1 MTTKFTF
8 FIGLNDK
15 DAHVQKLDAMAA
27 ANVIT
32 HIFKNH
38 KCDMTLSSGQGVYTH
53 ADGTIVIENT
63 IIATVYQFGAAIDV
77 SAICDELKVALNQ
90 ESVAVERSEVDS
102 RLY

>member
-15 DAHVQKLDAMAA
+15 DTHTQKLETLAA
-27 ANVIT
+27 SNVVA
-32 HIFKNH
+32 HIFKNF
-38 KCDMTLSSGQGVYTH
+38 KCDATFSSGQGVYTH
-53 ADGTIVIENT
+53 DDGTIVVENT
-63 IIATVYQFGAAIDV
+63 IIATVYQFGDDIDI
-77 SAICDELKVALNQ
+77 SAICDEIKVALNQ